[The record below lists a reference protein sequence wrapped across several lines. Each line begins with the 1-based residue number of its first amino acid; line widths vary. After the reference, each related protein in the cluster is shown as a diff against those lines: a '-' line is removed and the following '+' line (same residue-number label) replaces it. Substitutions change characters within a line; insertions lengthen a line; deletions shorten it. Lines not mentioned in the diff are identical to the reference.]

1 MASINWFENPAFDKP
16 ELKSP
21 QPCIHG
27 AGCVFTI
34 KNTEGIVSPGCC
46 RYVHPGEEGTGRQL
60 VPAKNGKPACVR
72 LTGNAGFYERRRLRL
87 PWQEWCA
94 LKGIPFKRNEPGVAH
109 EKVKRVPF
117 KSIGRMIS
125 DGIIEKLKDPVYKKL
140 ILAEVAKE
148 ISENPKQW
156 AGTIATLKAMDAE
169 ARPVEAQVKVSIE
182 EGKDSS

>member
-1 MASINWFENPAFDKP
+1 
-16 ELKSP
+16 
-21 QPCIHG
+21 
-27 AGCVFTI
+27 
-34 KNTEGIVSPGCC
+34 
-46 RYVHPGEEGTGRQL
+46 
-60 VPAKNGKPACVR
+60 
-72 LTGNAGFYERRRLRL
+72 
-87 PWQEWCA
+87 
-94 LKGIPFKRNEPGVAH
+94 
-109 EKVKRVPF
+109 
-117 KSIGRMIS
+117 MIS